1 LALSNVSRVVNTKEL
16 DNKRWLVRAL
26 LLSAVL
32 TILFAKVY
40 LTFYVIDMGVGIYSI
55 LTSFVL
61 FNILFIS
68 YFRYKDPYWKVF
80 DKKIPENEM
89 PLVSIV
95 VPVKNEEADISTCIQ
110 SCIDQTY
117 KNKEIIVIDD
127 GSTDKTGIILDEI
140 KAHNPSSNLKIVHL
154 KESVGK
160 KKAIEAA
167 SKIAKGEI
175 YAFMDSDCDMAH
187 DATEKAVQL
196 FYSDKQLGAV
206 TGHGRVKNRHA
217 GGFTDHFLEK
227 LQDVYADGACRAQ
240 KGMESVFSSVTCC
253 AGSLSFYRRDAI
265 QDFIPQWARD
275 RFLGMEF
282 KFATDRRM
290 TAHVLSTRPP
300 KISYQSSSQQQTTL
314 PILTGTGY
322 TSKNL
327 VTDHSDSD
335 DNKSSSY
342 KKQQVNGYWKVLYS
356 QSIKVNIGVPPTLE
370 SLIKQQVRWR
380 KSFIRSLFAA
390 GGIFWKR
397 PFYVALLY
405 YLQTSMK
412 FIRPYIVASTVV
424 FMPLM
429 GDYVTPIV
437 WFAGVLFTGMIYAVD
452 FRLRNPG
459 DRNWLYRPFFTL
471 LSTYVYTWLLIYAAI
486 TIKRTGWR

>member
-1 LALSNVSRVVNTKEL
+1 MSNPPKLIKRQEL
-16 DNKRWLVRAL
+16 DKKRWFVRVL

-32 TILFAKVY
+32 AILFTKVY
-40 LTFYVIDMGVGIYSI
+40 LTIYVIDLGVGIYSI

-68 YFRYKDPYWKVF
+68 YFRYRDPLLKGL
-80 DKKIPENEM
+80 DKKIPENEK

-95 VPVKNEEADISTCIQ
+95 IPVKNEEADIHTCVQ

-117 KNKEIIVIDD
+117 QKKEIIVIDD
-127 GSTDKTGIILDEI
+127 GSTDKTGEILDKI
-140 KAHNPSSNLKIVHL
+140 KDKNKTVNLRVVHL

-167 SKIAKGEI
+167 SKIARGDI
-175 YAFMDSDCDMAH
+175 YAFMDSDCDMAL
-187 DATEKAVQL
+187 DATEKAVQI
-196 FYSDKQLGAV
+196 FYTDKQVGAL

-217 GGFTDHFLEK
+217 GGFRDHFLEK
-227 LQDVYADGACRAQ
+227 MQDVYADGACRAQ
-240 KGMESVFSSVTCC
+240 KGMESVFSSVSCC
-253 AGSLSFYRRDAI
+253 AGSLSFYRRVAI

-290 TAHVLSTRPP
+290 TAHVLGTRPP
-300 KISYQSSSQQQTTL
+300 KISHKSTNQQYSDI
-314 PILTGTGY
+314 PILNAQGTAQ
-322 TSKNL
+322 TSMFENEL
-327 VTDHSDSD
+327 EN
-335 DNKSSSY
+335 DNGGSES
-342 KKQQVNGYWKVLYS
+342 KQDVNGYWKVLYS
-356 QSIKVNIGVPPTLE
+356 QNIRVNIGVPPTLD

-397 PFYVALLY
+397 PFYLALLY
-405 YLQTSMK
+405 YFQTSMK
-412 FIRPYIVASTVV
+412 FIRPYIVATTVV
-424 FMPLM
+424 FLPLV
-429 GDYVTPIV
+429 GDFVTPIV
-437 WFAGVLFTGMIYAVD
+437 WFSGVLFTGMIYAVD

-459 DRNWLYRPFFTL
+459 DRNWLYRPFFQL

-486 TIKRTGWR
+486 TIKKTGWR

>member
-1 LALSNVSRVVNTKEL
+1 MALSSVPKFVKKSEL
-16 DNKRWLVRAL
+16 DNKRWFVRAL

-32 TILFAKVY
+32 TILITKVY
-40 LTFYVIDMGVGIYSI
+40 LTFYVIDMGVGIYSV

-68 YFRYKDPYWKVF
+68 YFKYKDPYLKVF
-80 DKKIPENEM
+80 DKKIPDKAK

-95 VPVKNEEADISTCIQ
+95 VPVKNEEVDITDCVQ

-117 KNKEIIVIDD
+117 ENKEIIVIDD
-127 GSTDKTGIILDEI
+127 GSTDKTGQILDKIQEQN
-140 KAHNPSSNLKIVHL
+140 KSANLRIVHL
-154 KESVGK
+154 EKSVGK
-160 KKAIEAA
+160 KKAIEVA

-187 DATEKAVQL
+187 DATEKAVQI
-196 FYSDKQLGAV
+196 FYFDRQLGAI
-206 TGHGRVKNRHA
+206 TGHGRVKNRHV
-217 GGFTDHFLEK
+217 GGFRDHFLEK

-253 AGSLSFYRRDAI
+253 AGSLSFYRREAI

-290 TAHVLSTRPP
+290 TAHVLATKPSRFTSPFQYNQQESVPNLTVTSPASTALEMETIPRSD
-300 KISYQSSSQQQTTL
+300 K
-314 PILTGTGY
+314 
-322 TSKNL
+322 SK
-327 VTDHSDSD
+327 TEEKES
-335 DNKSSSY
+335 
-342 KKQQVNGYWKVLYS
+342 VNGYWKVLYS
-356 QSIKVNIGVPPTLE
+356 SHIRVNIGVPPTLE
-370 SLIKQQVRWR
+370 SLVKQQVRWR

-390 GGIFWKR
+390 GGIYWKR
-397 PFYVALLY
+397 PFYVAILY
-405 YLQTSMK
+405 YLQTAMK

-424 FMPLM
+424 FLPLM
-429 GDYVTPIV
+429 GDYTTPIV

-471 LSTYVYTWLLIYAAI
+471 LSTYIYTWLLIYAAI
-486 TIKRTGWR
+486 TIKKTGWR